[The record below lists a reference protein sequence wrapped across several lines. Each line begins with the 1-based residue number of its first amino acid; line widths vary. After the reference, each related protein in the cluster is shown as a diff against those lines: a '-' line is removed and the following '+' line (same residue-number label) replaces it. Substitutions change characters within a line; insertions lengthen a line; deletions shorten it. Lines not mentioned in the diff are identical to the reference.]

1 MPLFSRTYCSI
12 ASAVAIVVVS
22 ALVQSSPATAQTC
35 ESPVTL
41 MNGMNHADTCQASNS
56 LPAFGGIIPSP
67 HRDVVF
73 SFQVPSSPA
82 NGIISVSADFPASF
96 LLIPAPCGMVTQ
108 PIAAAWPGEMIIVDS
123 SVPTGQYFVVATGD
137 PTLPA
142 DICGNVWLNAEL
154 PGGWD
159 DVIFADGFES

>member
-1 MPLFSRTYCSI
+1 NRRWRRQVLRMTSQAIQLTEKAMPLFSRTYCSI

-82 NGIISVSADFPASF
+82 NGII
-96 LLIPAPCGMVTQ
+96 
-108 PIAAAWPGEMIIVDS
+108 
-123 SVPTGQYFVVATGD
+123 
-137 PTLPA
+137 
-142 DICGNVWLNAEL
+142 
-154 PGGWD
+154 
-159 DVIFADGFES
+159 